1 MLLHVHKLLVIVFI
15 SALCGISKASVAKT
29 GAFFGLP
36 KHEKHGLHI
45 QQKAQQF
52 ILRHNDNPNKLVA
65 LGLTVTLG
73 VFGVHRL
80 YLGTEPYVPVVY
92 TITLGGGI
100 GILPATDFIAILLE
114 SDLSKFNN
122 GSIVMWL

>member
-1 MLLHVHKLLVIVFI
+1 MHKLFIVLLI
-15 SALCGISKASVAKT
+15 TALCGFSKASVAKT
-29 GAFFGLP
+29 GAFFGLSQKGKP
-36 KHEKHGLHI
+36 ALALKHKVQEFVLS
-45 QQKAQQF
+45 
-52 ILRHNDNPNKLVA
+52 HNANPNKAVA

-114 SDLSKFNN
+114 PDLQKFNN
-122 GSIVMWL
+122 GNIIMWL